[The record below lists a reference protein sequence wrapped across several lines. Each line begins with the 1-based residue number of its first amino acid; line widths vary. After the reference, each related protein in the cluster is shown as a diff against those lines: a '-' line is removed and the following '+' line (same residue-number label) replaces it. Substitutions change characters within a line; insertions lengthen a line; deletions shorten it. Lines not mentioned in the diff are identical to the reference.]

1 MQPWSLNQL
10 LACCIFCLHLPQ
22 WQAHCA
28 KYLYGA
34 LVLFFIAQ
42 TAAINELHDLLK
54 RAKPIFTLKHTT
66 KTFIGCSLYRFNR
79 SWALTLYLRA
89 ECDPL
94 HPLTGLNL
102 YGSFSSWGGERYRL
116 MDGEWKSEEKGLV
129 KVFDEQRDWTKQQLE
144 KKMQKNAEIYKRLVK
159 HFSLSTLWNIKIM
172 VLFYYYYTLLLKL
185 SFLYFKSG
193 ENGNEVRDFF
203 YSLTKYKVLSWYI
216 KFGFYLFKAKYQ
228 HVLQLLN
235 LIVRIQN

>member
-102 YGSFSSWGGERYRL
+102 YSSFFKLGRGKTQINGWTMKEWGKRALKGFWWAERL
-116 MDGEWKSEEKGLV
+116 NKTTAWKKDAEKC
-129 KVFDEQRDWTKQQLE
+129 
-144 KKMQKNAEIYKRLVK
+144 
-159 HFSLSTLWNIKIM
+159 SNI
-172 VLFYYYYTLLLKL
+172 
-185 SFLYFKSG
+185 
-193 ENGNEVRDFF
+193 
-203 YSLTKYKVLSWYI
+203 
-216 KFGFYLFKAKYQ
+216 
-228 HVLQLLN
+228 
-235 LIVRIQN
+235 

>member
-10 LACCIFCLHLPQ
+10 LACYIFYLHLPW

-28 KYLYGA
+28 KYLYGV

-54 RAKPIFTLKHTT
+54 WAKPIFTLKHTT
-66 KTFIGCSLYRFNR
+66 KTFIGCSLCRFNR

-102 YGSFSSWGGERYRL
+102 YSSFSSWGGERHRL
-116 MDGEWKSEEKGLV
+116 MDGEWKSEEKGLS
-129 KVFDEQRDWTKQQLE
+129 KVSDEQRDWTQQQLE
-144 KKMQKNAEIYKRLVK
+144 KRCRKM
-159 HFSLSTLWNIKIM
+159 
-172 VLFYYYYTLLLKL
+172 LK
-185 SFLYFKSG
+185 
-193 ENGNEVRDFF
+193 
-203 YSLTKYKVLSWYI
+203 YI
-216 KFGFYLFKAKYQ
+216 KG
-228 HVLQLLN
+228 
-235 LIVRIQN
+235 